1 MQRLVDIE
9 IDQEFQ
15 LHTSYH
21 NDFFLLRTK
30 VLVDGKSTEIRT
42 VQEGSYEGP
51 VLMVSHSGSTSCK
64 LWLIANAVSPI
75 LHRFGVYHVDTFYYE
90 QSPLFHTVFS
100 SESCLKNF
108 LLATGELKSSLEKQL
123 HSLLSYQKQTHHK
136 S

>member
-1 MQRLVDIE
+1 MGGAEECATSAIVLLAMQRLVDIG

-21 NDFFLLRTK
+21 HDFFLLRTK
-30 VLVDGKSTEIRT
+30 VLVDGKSTKIRT

-75 LHRFGVYHVDTFYYE
+75 LHRFGHR
-90 QSPLFHTVFS
+90 
-100 SESCLKNF
+100 
-108 LLATGELKSSLEKQL
+108 
-123 HSLLSYQKQTHHK
+123 
-136 S
+136 